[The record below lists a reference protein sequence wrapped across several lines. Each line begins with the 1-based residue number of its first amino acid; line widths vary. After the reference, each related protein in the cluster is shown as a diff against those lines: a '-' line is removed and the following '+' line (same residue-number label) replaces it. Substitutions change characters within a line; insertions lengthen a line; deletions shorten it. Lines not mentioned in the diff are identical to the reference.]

1 MFERMK
7 ERLWGKPAPPP
18 PPPEPEP
25 VVEEP
30 KTETVVEMLAKT
42 MIPLATPRET
52 VVIEITKSK
61 RVLTPTQFVL
71 AHWPYK
77 KLFSHLTEA
86 VMYQRVVMVP
96 FRAQKAN
103 HGYRMLK
110 VPLQGGWL
118 FNMGTSTYAVTPTE
132 PAEMFAYIDDP
143 EWELI
148 DNVTHQL
155 TPTGSLLVKR
165 VCLATMSSVLD
176 YHYVGGKAFL
186 RLKPPV
192 DFDLYNVL
200 SEAAISILGNK

>member
-7 ERLWGKPAPPP
+7 ERLWGKPAVPPP
-18 PPPEPEP
+18 PTPEP
-25 VVEEP
+25 VKDES
-30 KTETVVEMLAKT
+30 TTVVEMLAKA
-42 MIPLATPRET
+42 MIPLTVPRET

-61 RVLTPTQFVL
+61 RILTPTQFVL

-77 KLFSHLTEA
+77 KLFNHLTEA
-86 VMYQRVVMVP
+86 VMFQRVVMVP
-96 FRAQKAN
+96 YRAQKAN

-118 FNMGTSTYAVTPTE
+118 FNMGTSTYPETPTE
-132 PAEMFAYIDDP
+132 PAEMFAYIEDP

-155 TPTGSLLVKR
+155 TPKGSLLVKR

-176 YHYVGGKAFL
+176 YHFVNGRVFL

-192 DFDLYNVL
+192 DFDLYNTL